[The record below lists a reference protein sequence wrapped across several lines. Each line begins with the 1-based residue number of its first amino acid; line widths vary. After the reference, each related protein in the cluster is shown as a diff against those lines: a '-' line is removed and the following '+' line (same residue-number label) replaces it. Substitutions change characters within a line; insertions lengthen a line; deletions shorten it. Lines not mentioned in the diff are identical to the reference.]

1 MKNILI
7 LILLFSLGY
16 AQKESLS
23 LDDCIQIA
31 LTNKEA
37 LKASALDLESSRQSI
52 KGSYSNILPNLALS
66 LTESGV
72 TEPNI
77 EQTLNPFDELMDTV
91 AIFFGMR
98 DLVDSQD
105 SQDNISGTQN
115 ISSASVSLS
124 QNIYDGGRWWNSI
137 AQSKTNYKIT
147 EQFNRQVKTNII
159 RDVHRNYF
167 NYLKS
172 LQLLD
177 VSQSNLN
184 SSQQQ
189 LALTKQRFDLGSAR
203 KTDLLKA
210 EVRYGQARVDVIN
223 NEAVLKN
230 AYLSLKNAM
239 GIVRTN
245 RDFIVN
251 DDVFFLDTIP
261 DFENGFKSIQKYNP
275 SVLAKKNQI
284 TSAEYSEKIAKGSR
298 LPQISASAN
307 YSNNSKDFQSMT
319 NELDKNWTMNT
330 SLSFSIPIFT
340 GNTLSTTIQQA
351 KLNVRKQES
360 EYLTQLQDLSVQLEV
375 ILDQLNYY
383 KEVIPINEKV
393 VASAEEDVKLV
404 QERYSLGSASIL
416 EVLDAQVSLVTARSS
431 LIRSKYDSMIEQA
444 SLKAILGTLDT
455 DL

>member
-37 LKASALDLESSRQSI
+37 LKASALDLESSRQSL
-52 KGSYSNILPNLALS
+52 KGSYSNILPSLILSGSLSESSFPQQEGGYNPTTGEITLGSISNLKS
-66 LTESGV
+66 
-72 TEPNI
+72 
-77 EQTLNPFDELMDTV
+77 
-91 AIFFGMR
+91 
-98 DLVDSQD
+98 
-105 SQDNISGTQN
+105 
-115 ISSASVSLS
+115 SSAGISLS
-124 QNIYDGGRWWNSI
+124 QNIYDGGRWWNNI
-137 AQSKTNYKIT
+137 AQSKNNYKIT

-159 RDVHRNYF
+159 REVHRNYF

-210 EVRYGQARVDVIN
+210 EVRYGQARVDVVN
-223 NEAVLKN
+223 NEAVLNN
-230 AYLSLKNAM
+230 AFLSLKNAM
-239 GIVRTN
+239 GIVRTS

-261 DFENGFKSIQKYNP
+261 DFENAFESIQKYNP

-284 TSAEYSEKIAKGSR
+284 TNAEFNEKLAKGSR
-298 LPQISASAN
+298 FPNISATAS
-307 YSNNSKDFQSMT
+307 YSGNSEDFQSLSD
-319 NELDKNWTMNT
+319 EWDQNWRMNT
-330 SLSFSIPIFT
+330 NLSFSVPIYT

-444 SLKAILGTLDT
+444 NMKAILGTLDT

>member
-37 LKASALDLESSRQSI
+37 LKASALDLESSRQSV
-52 KGSYSNILPNLALS
+52 KGSYSNILPSLILSGSLSESSFPQQEGGYNPTTGEITLGSISNLKS
-66 LTESGV
+66 
-72 TEPNI
+72 
-77 EQTLNPFDELMDTV
+77 
-91 AIFFGMR
+91 
-98 DLVDSQD
+98 
-105 SQDNISGTQN
+105 
-115 ISSASVSLS
+115 SSAGISLS
-124 QNIYDGGRWWNSI
+124 QNIYDGGRWWNNI
-137 AQSKTNYKIT
+137 AQSKNNYKIT

-159 RDVHRNYF
+159 REVHRNYF

-210 EVRYGQARVDVIN
+210 EVRYGQARVDVVN
-223 NEAVLKN
+223 NEAVLNN
-230 AYLSLKNAM
+230 AFLSLKNAM
-239 GIVRTN
+239 GIVRTS

-261 DFENGFKSIQKYNP
+261 NFENAFESIQKYNP

-284 TSAEYSEKIAKGSR
+284 TNAEFNEKLAKGSR
-298 LPQISASAN
+298 LPNISATAS
-307 YSNNSKDFQSMT
+307 YSGNSEDFQSLSD
-319 NELDKNWTMNT
+319 EWDQNWRMNT
-330 SLSFSIPIFT
+330 NLSFSVPIYT

-444 SLKAILGTLDT
+444 NMKAILGTLDT

>member
-1 MKNILI
+1 MKKILI
-7 LILLFSLGY
+7 LTLLVPLGY

-52 KGSYSNILPNLALS
+52 KGSYSNILPNLILS
-66 LTESGV
+66 GGV
-72 TEPNI
+72 DNLKQRRFIPE
-77 EQTLNPFDELMDTV
+77 FDTIPAFYYDTT
-91 AIFFGMR
+91 
-98 DLVDSQD
+98 
-105 SQDNISGTQN
+105 GTS
-115 ISSASVSLS
+115 SSARVSLS
-124 QNIYDGGRWWNSI
+124 QNIYDGGKWWNSI
-137 AQSKTNYKIT
+137 AQSKTNYKIA
-147 EQFNRQVKTNII
+147 EQYDRQVKTNIM
-159 RDVHRNYF
+159 REVHRNYF

-239 GIVRTN
+239 GIVRTD

-251 DDVFFLDTIP
+251 DDVFFLEKIP
-261 DFENGFKSIQKYNP
+261 GFENGFESIQKFNP

-284 TSAEYSEKIAKGSR
+284 ISAEYSEKIAKGSR
-298 LPQISASAN
+298 LPEIKASAN
-307 YSNNSKDFQSMT
+307 YSSNSKDFQTLS

-360 EYLTQLQDLSVQLEV
+360 EYLTQLQDLSVQLEL

>member
-1 MKNILI
+1 MKNIFI

-37 LKASALDLESSRQSI
+37 LKASALDLESSRQSV
-52 KGSYSNILPNLALS
+52 KGSYSNILPSLILSGSLSESSFPQQEGGYNPTTGEITLGSISNLKS
-66 LTESGV
+66 
-72 TEPNI
+72 
-77 EQTLNPFDELMDTV
+77 
-91 AIFFGMR
+91 
-98 DLVDSQD
+98 
-105 SQDNISGTQN
+105 
-115 ISSASVSLS
+115 SSAGISLS
-124 QNIYDGGRWWNSI
+124 QNIYDGGRWWNNI
-137 AQSKTNYKIT
+137 AQSKNNYKIT

-159 RDVHRNYF
+159 REVHRNYF

-210 EVRYGQARVDVIN
+210 EVRYGQARVDVVN
-223 NEAVLKN
+223 NEAVLNN
-230 AYLSLKNAM
+230 AFLSLKNAM
-239 GIVRTN
+239 GIVRTS

-261 DFENGFKSIQKYNP
+261 NFENAFESIQKYNP

-284 TSAEYSEKIAKGSR
+284 TNAEFNEKLAKGSR
-298 LPQISASAN
+298 FPNISATAS
-307 YSNNSKDFQSMT
+307 YSGNSEDFQSLSD
-319 NELDKNWTMNT
+319 EWDQNWRMNT
-330 SLSFSIPIFT
+330 NLSFSVPIYT

-444 SLKAILGTLDT
+444 NMKAILGTLDT

>member
-37 LKASALDLESSRQSI
+37 LKASALDLESSRQSV
-52 KGSYSNILPNLALS
+52 KGSYSNILPSLILSGSLSESSFPQQEGGYNPTTGEITLGSISNLKS
-66 LTESGV
+66 
-72 TEPNI
+72 
-77 EQTLNPFDELMDTV
+77 
-91 AIFFGMR
+91 
-98 DLVDSQD
+98 
-105 SQDNISGTQN
+105 
-115 ISSASVSLS
+115 SSAGISLS
-124 QNIYDGGRWWNSI
+124 QNIYDGGRWWNNI
-137 AQSKTNYKIT
+137 AQSKNNYKIT

-159 RDVHRNYF
+159 REVHRNYF

-210 EVRYGQARVDVIN
+210 EVRYGQARVDVVN
-223 NEAVLKN
+223 NEAVLNN
-230 AYLSLKNAM
+230 AFLSLKNAM
-239 GIVRTN
+239 GIVRTS

-261 DFENGFKSIQKYNP
+261 DFENAFESIQKYNP

-284 TSAEYSEKIAKGSR
+284 TNAEFNEKLAKGSR
-298 LPQISASAN
+298 LPNISATAS
-307 YSNNSKDFQSMT
+307 YSGNSEDFQSLSD
-319 NELDKNWTMNT
+319 EWDQNWRMNT
-330 SLSFSIPIFT
+330 NLSFSVPIYT

-444 SLKAILGTLDT
+444 NMKAILGTLDT

>member
-37 LKASALDLESSRQSI
+37 LKASALDLESSRQSV
-52 KGSYSNILPNLALS
+52 KGSYSNILPSLILSGSLSESSFPQQEGGYNPTTGEITLGSISNLKS
-66 LTESGV
+66 
-72 TEPNI
+72 
-77 EQTLNPFDELMDTV
+77 
-91 AIFFGMR
+91 
-98 DLVDSQD
+98 
-105 SQDNISGTQN
+105 
-115 ISSASVSLS
+115 SSAGISLS
-124 QNIYDGGRWWNSI
+124 QNIYDGGRWWNNI
-137 AQSKTNYKIT
+137 AQSKNNYKIT

-159 RDVHRNYF
+159 REVHRNYF

-210 EVRYGQARVDVIN
+210 EVRYGQARVDVVN
-223 NEAVLKN
+223 NEAVLNN
-230 AYLSLKNAM
+230 AFLSLKNAM
-239 GIVRTN
+239 GIVRTS

-261 DFENGFKSIQKYNP
+261 DFENAFESIQKYNP

-284 TSAEYSEKIAKGSR
+284 TNAEFNEKLAKGSR
-298 LPQISASAN
+298 FPNISATAS
-307 YSNNSKDFQSMT
+307 YSGNSEDFQSLSD
-319 NELDKNWTMNT
+319 EWDQNWRMNT
-330 SLSFSIPIFT
+330 SLSFSVPIYT

-416 EVLDAQVSLVTARSS
+416 EVLDSQVSLVTARSS

-444 SLKAILGTLDT
+444 NMKAILGTLDT

>member
-37 LKASALDLESSRQSI
+37 LKASALDLESSRQSV
-52 KGSYSNILPNLALS
+52 KGSYSNILPSLILSGSLSESSFPQQEGGYNPTTGEITLGSISNLKS
-66 LTESGV
+66 
-72 TEPNI
+72 
-77 EQTLNPFDELMDTV
+77 
-91 AIFFGMR
+91 
-98 DLVDSQD
+98 
-105 SQDNISGTQN
+105 
-115 ISSASVSLS
+115 SSAGISLS
-124 QNIYDGGRWWNSI
+124 QNIYDGGRWWNNI
-137 AQSKTNYKIT
+137 AQSKNNYKIT

-159 RDVHRNYF
+159 REVHRNYF

-210 EVRYGQARVDVIN
+210 EVRYGQARVDVVN
-223 NEAVLKN
+223 NEAVLNN
-230 AYLSLKNAM
+230 AFLSLKNAM
-239 GIVRTN
+239 GIVRTS

-261 DFENGFKSIQKYNP
+261 DFENAFESIQKYNP

-284 TSAEYSEKIAKGSR
+284 TNAEFNEKLAKGSR
-298 LPQISASAN
+298 LPNISATAS
-307 YSNNSKDFQSMT
+307 YSGNSEDFQSLSD
-319 NELDKNWTMNT
+319 EWDQNWRMNT
-330 SLSFSIPIFT
+330 NLSFSVPIYT

-375 ILDQLNYY
+375 VLDQLNYY

-444 SLKAILGTLDT
+444 NMKAILGTLDT

>member
-37 LKASALDLESSRQSI
+37 LKASALDLESSRQSV
-52 KGSYSNILPNLALS
+52 KGSYSNILPSLILSGSISESSFPQQEGGYNPTTGEITLGSISNLKS
-66 LTESGV
+66 
-72 TEPNI
+72 
-77 EQTLNPFDELMDTV
+77 
-91 AIFFGMR
+91 
-98 DLVDSQD
+98 
-105 SQDNISGTQN
+105 
-115 ISSASVSLS
+115 SSAGISLS
-124 QNIYDGGRWWNSI
+124 QNIYDGGRWWNNI
-137 AQSKTNYKIT
+137 AQSKNNYKIT

-159 RDVHRNYF
+159 REVHRNYF

-210 EVRYGQARVDVIN
+210 EVRYGQARVDVVN
-223 NEAVLKN
+223 NEAVLNN
-230 AYLSLKNAM
+230 AFLSLKNAM
-239 GIVRTN
+239 GIVRTS

-261 DFENGFKSIQKYNP
+261 DFENAFESIQKYNP

-284 TSAEYSEKIAKGSR
+284 TNAEFNEKLAKGSR
-298 LPQISASAN
+298 LPNISATAS
-307 YSNNSKDFQSMT
+307 YSGNSEDFQSLSD
-319 NELDKNWTMNT
+319 EWDQNWRMNT
-330 SLSFSIPIFT
+330 NLSFSVPIYT

-444 SLKAILGTLDT
+444 NMKAILGTLDT

>member
-37 LKASALDLESSRQSI
+37 LKASALDLESSRQSV
-52 KGSYSNILPNLALS
+52 KGSYSNILPSLILSGSLSESSFPQQEGGYNPTTGEITLGSISNLKS
-66 LTESGV
+66 
-72 TEPNI
+72 
-77 EQTLNPFDELMDTV
+77 
-91 AIFFGMR
+91 
-98 DLVDSQD
+98 
-105 SQDNISGTQN
+105 
-115 ISSASVSLS
+115 SSAGISLS
-124 QNIYDGGRWWNSI
+124 QNIYDGGRWWNNI
-137 AQSKTNYKIT
+137 AQSKNNYKIT

-159 RDVHRNYF
+159 REVHRNYF

-210 EVRYGQARVDVIN
+210 EVRYGQARVDVVN
-223 NEAVLKN
+223 NEAVLNN
-230 AYLSLKNAM
+230 AFLSLKNAM
-239 GIVRTN
+239 GIVRTS

-251 DDVFFLDTIP
+251 DDIFFLDTIP
-261 DFENGFKSIQKYNP
+261 DFENAFESIQKYNP

-284 TSAEYSEKIAKGSR
+284 TNAEFNEKLAKGSR
-298 LPQISASAN
+298 FPNISATAS
-307 YSNNSKDFQSMT
+307 YSGNSEDFQSLSD
-319 NELDKNWTMNT
+319 EWDQNWRMNT
-330 SLSFSIPIFT
+330 SLSFSVPIYT

-416 EVLDAQVSLVTARSS
+416 EVLDSQVSLVTARSS

-444 SLKAILGTLDT
+444 NMKAILGTLDT

>member
-37 LKASALDLESSRQSI
+37 LKASALDLESSRQSV
-52 KGSYSNILPNLALS
+52 KGSYSNILPSLILSGSLSESSFPQQEGGYNPTTGEITLGSISNLKS
-66 LTESGV
+66 
-72 TEPNI
+72 
-77 EQTLNPFDELMDTV
+77 
-91 AIFFGMR
+91 
-98 DLVDSQD
+98 
-105 SQDNISGTQN
+105 
-115 ISSASVSLS
+115 SSAGISLS
-124 QNIYDGGRWWNSI
+124 QNIYDGGRWWNNI
-137 AQSKTNYKIT
+137 AQSKNNYKIT

-159 RDVHRNYF
+159 REVHRNYF

-210 EVRYGQARVDVIN
+210 EVRYGQARVDVVN
-223 NEAVLKN
+223 NEAVLNN
-230 AYLSLKNAM
+230 AFLSLKNAM
-239 GIVRTN
+239 GIVRTS

-251 DDVFFLDTIP
+251 DDIFFLDTIP
-261 DFENGFKSIQKYNP
+261 DFENAFESIQKYNP

-284 TSAEYSEKIAKGSR
+284 TNAEFNEKLAKGSR
-298 LPQISASAN
+298 FPNISATAS
-307 YSNNSKDFQSMT
+307 YSGNSEDFQSLSD
-319 NELDKNWTMNT
+319 EWDQNWRMNT
-330 SLSFSIPIFT
+330 NLSFSVPIYT

-444 SLKAILGTLDT
+444 NMKAILGTLDT

>member
-1 MKNILI
+1 MGKKLI
-7 LILLFSLGY
+7 LIIFFSLGY
-16 AQKESLS
+16 AQEENLS
-23 LDDCIQIA
+23 LADCIQIA

-37 LKASALDLESSRQSI
+37 LKASALDVESSRQSI
-52 KGSYSNILPNLALS
+52 RGSYSNILPYLTLS
-66 LTESGV
+66 LSGSVTESSIGSNL
-72 TEPNI
+72 TGFE
-77 EQTLNPFDELMDTV
+77 
-91 AIFFGMR
+91 AI
-98 DLVDSQD
+98 QD
-105 SQDNISGTQN
+105 SISSQN
-115 ISSASVSLS
+115 SSSASVSLS
-124 QNIYDGGRWWNSI
+124 QNIYDGGKWWNSI
-137 AQSKTNYKIT
+137 AQSKTNYKIA
-147 EQFNRQVKTNII
+147 EQYDRQVKTNII
-159 RDVHRNYF
+159 REVYRNYF

-210 EVRYGQARVDVIN
+210 EVRYGQARVDVVN
-223 NEAVLKN
+223 NEAILKN

-239 GIVRTN
+239 GIVRTD

-251 DDVFFLDTIP
+251 DDLFFLDKIP
-261 DFENGFKSIQKYNP
+261 DFENGFESIQKFNP

-284 TSAEYSEKIAKGSR
+284 SSAEYSEKIAKGSR
-298 LPQISASAN
+298 LPNISASAN
-307 YSNNSKDFQSMT
+307 YSGNSEDFQTLSK
-319 NELDKNWTMNT
+319 EWDENWRMNT
-330 SLSFSIPIFT
+330 SLSFSIPIYT
-340 GNTLSTTIQQA
+340 GNTLSTTIQKA

-360 EYLTQLQDLSVQLEV
+360 EYLTQLQDLSVQLEL

-393 VASAEEDVKLV
+393 LASAEEDVKLV

-416 EVLDAQVSLVTARSS
+416 EVLDAQVSLVSARSS

>member
-1 MKNILI
+1 MYRILI
-7 LILLFSLGY
+7 FILFISLSY

-23 LDDCIQIA
+23 LSDCIQIA
-31 LTNKEA
+31 LSNKEA
-37 LKASALDLESSRQSI
+37 LKASVLDLESSRQSI

-66 LTESGV
+66 LSGSITESKGG
-72 TEPNI
+72 EDR
-77 EQTLNPFDELMDTV
+77 EAYDAFMDSLFTLFGNP
-91 AIFFGMR
+91 
-98 DLVDSQD
+98 DL
-105 SQDNISGTQN
+105 SGTQN
-115 ISSASVSLS
+115 ISLS
-124 QNIYDGGRWWNSI
+124 QNIYDGGKWWNRI
-137 AQSKTNYKIT
+137 AQSKTNYKIA

-239 GIVRTN
+239 GIVRKN

-261 DFENGFKSIQKYNP
+261 DFENGFESIQKFNP
-275 SVLAKKNQI
+275 SVLAKKSQI
-284 TSAEYSEKIAKGSR
+284 TSAEYSEKTAKGSR
-298 LPQISASAN
+298 LPEISASAN
-307 YSNNSKDFQSMT
+307 YSSNSKDLQTLSNEFDKEWTINT
-319 NELDKNWTMNT
+319 N
-330 SLSFSIPIFT
+330 LSFSIPIFT

-360 EYLTQLQDLSVQLEV
+360 EYLTQLQDLSVQLEL

>member
-1 MKNILI
+1 MYRRLI
-7 LILLFSLGY
+7 FIFVISLSY
-16 AQKESLS
+16 AQKEILSLS
-23 LDDCIQIA
+23 DCIQIA

-37 LKASALDLESSRQSI
+37 LKASALDLESSRQSV
-52 KGSYSNILPNLALS
+52 KGSYSNILPNLILS
-66 LTESGV
+66 GGVDNLKQRKLIPESDII
-72 TEPNI
+72 PA
-77 EQTLNPFDELMDTV
+77 FYYDTT
-91 AIFFGMR
+91 
-98 DLVDSQD
+98 
-105 SQDNISGTQN
+105 GTR
-115 ISSASVSLS
+115 SSARVLLS
-124 QNIYDGGRWWNSI
+124 QNIYDGGKWWNSI
-137 AQSKTNYKIT
+137 AQSKTNYKIA

-239 GIVRTN
+239 GIVRKN

-261 DFENGFKSIQKYNP
+261 DFENAFESIQKYNP

-284 TSAEYSEKIAKGSR
+284 TNAEFNEKLAKGSR
-298 LPQISASAN
+298 LPNISATAS
-307 YSNNSKDFQSMT
+307 YSGNSEDFQSLSD
-319 NELDKNWTMNT
+319 EWDQNWRMNT
-330 SLSFSIPIFT
+330 SLSFSVPIYT

>member
-37 LKASALDLESSRQSI
+37 LKASALDLESSRQSV
-52 KGSYSNILPNLALS
+52 KGSYSNILPSLILSGSLSESSFPQQEGGYNPTTGEITLGSISNLKS
-66 LTESGV
+66 
-72 TEPNI
+72 
-77 EQTLNPFDELMDTV
+77 
-91 AIFFGMR
+91 
-98 DLVDSQD
+98 
-105 SQDNISGTQN
+105 
-115 ISSASVSLS
+115 SSAGISLS
-124 QNIYDGGRWWNSI
+124 QNIYDGGRWWNNI
-137 AQSKTNYKIT
+137 AQSKNNYKIT

-159 RDVHRNYF
+159 REVHRNYF

-210 EVRYGQARVDVIN
+210 EVRYGQARVDVVN
-223 NEAVLKN
+223 NEAVLNN
-230 AYLSLKNAM
+230 AFLSLKNAM
-239 GIVRTN
+239 GIVRTS

-261 DFENGFKSIQKYNP
+261 DFENAFESIQKFNP

-298 LPQISASAN
+298 LPEISASAN
-307 YSNNSKDFQSMT
+307 YSSNSEDFQTLS
-319 NELDKNWTMNT
+319 NEFDKEWTVNT

-444 SLKAILGTLDT
+444 NMKAILGTLDT

>member
-1 MKNILI
+1 MNKILI
-7 LILLFSLGY
+7 LIFFLSSGY
-16 AQKESLS
+16 AQKENLS
-23 LDDCIQIA
+23 LTDCIQIA

-37 LKASALDLESSRQSI
+37 LKASALDLESSRQNVR
-52 KGSYSNILPNLALS
+52 GSYSNILPYLTLS
-66 LTESGV
+66 GSVSESSFPQQEGV
-72 TEPNI
+72 ANFTTGEI
-77 EQTLNPFDELMDTV
+77 TY
-91 AIFFGMR
+91 G
-98 DLVDSQD
+98 S
-105 SQDNISGTQN
+105 
-115 ISSASVSLS
+115 ISSLKSSSAGVSLS

-137 AQSKTNYKIT
+137 AQSKTNYKIA
-147 EQFNRQVKTNII
+147 EQYDRQVKTNII
-159 RDVHRNYF
+159 REVHRNYF

-189 LALTKQRFDLGSAR
+189 LALTKQRFELGSAR

-210 EVRYGQARVDVIN
+210 EVRYGQARVDVVN

-239 GIVRTN
+239 GIVRMD

-261 DFENGFKSIQKYNP
+261 DFENGFESIQKFNP

-284 TSAEYSEKIAKGSR
+284 TNAEYSEKIAKGSR
-298 LPQISASAN
+298 LPNISASAN
-307 YSNNSKDFQSMT
+307 YSGNSEDFQTLS
-319 NELDKNWTMNT
+319 NEWDENWRMNT
-330 SLSFSIPIFT
+330 SLSFSIPIYT

-360 EYLTQLQDLSVQLEV
+360 EYLTQLQDLSVQLQL

-393 VASAEEDVKLV
+393 LASAEEDLKLV

-416 EVLDAQVSLVTARSS
+416 EVLDAQVSLVSARSS

>member
-1 MKNILI
+1 MYRILI
-7 LILLFSLGY
+7 FILFISLSY
-16 AQKESLS
+16 AQNESLS

-37 LKASALDLESSRQSI
+37 LKVSALDLESSRQSI
-52 KGSYSNILPNLALS
+52 KGSYSNILPNLILS
-66 LTESGV
+66 GGVDNLKQRKLIPESDII
-72 TEPNI
+72 PA
-77 EQTLNPFDELMDTV
+77 FYYDTT
-91 AIFFGMR
+91 
-98 DLVDSQD
+98 
-105 SQDNISGTQN
+105 GTR
-115 ISSASVSLS
+115 SSARVLLS
-124 QNIYDGGRWWNSI
+124 QNIYDGGKWWNSI
-137 AQSKTNYKIT
+137 AQSKTNYKIA

-239 GIVRTN
+239 GIVRKN

-261 DFENGFKSIQKYNP
+261 DFENGFESIQKFNP

-298 LPQISASAN
+298 LPEISASAN
-307 YSNNSKDFQSMT
+307 YSSNSEDFQTLS
-319 NELDKNWTMNT
+319 NEFDKEWTVNT

>member
-37 LKASALDLESSRQSI
+37 LKASALDLESSRQSL
-52 KGSYSNILPNLALS
+52 KGSYSNILPSLILSGSLSESSFPQQEGGYNPTTGEITLGSISNLKS
-66 LTESGV
+66 
-72 TEPNI
+72 
-77 EQTLNPFDELMDTV
+77 
-91 AIFFGMR
+91 
-98 DLVDSQD
+98 
-105 SQDNISGTQN
+105 
-115 ISSASVSLS
+115 SSAGISLS
-124 QNIYDGGRWWNSI
+124 QNIYDGGRWWNNI
-137 AQSKTNYKIT
+137 AQSKNNYKIT

-159 RDVHRNYF
+159 REVHRNYF

-210 EVRYGQARVDVIN
+210 EVRYGQARVDVVN
-223 NEAVLKN
+223 NEAVLNN
-230 AYLSLKNAM
+230 AFLSLKNAM
-239 GIVRTN
+239 GIVRTS

-261 DFENGFKSIQKYNP
+261 DFENAFESIQKYNP

-284 TSAEYSEKIAKGSR
+284 TNAEFNEKLAKGSR
-298 LPQISASAN
+298 LPNISATAS
-307 YSNNSKDFQSMT
+307 YSGNSEDFQSLSD
-319 NELDKNWTMNT
+319 EWDQNWRMNT
-330 SLSFSIPIFT
+330 NLSFSVPIYT

-444 SLKAILGTLDT
+444 NMKAILGTLDT

>member
-1 MKNILI
+1 MKNIFI

-37 LKASALDLESSRQSI
+37 LKASALDLESSRQSL
-52 KGSYSNILPNLALS
+52 KGSYSNILPSLILSGSLSESSFPQQEGGYNPTTGEITLGSISNLKS
-66 LTESGV
+66 
-72 TEPNI
+72 
-77 EQTLNPFDELMDTV
+77 
-91 AIFFGMR
+91 
-98 DLVDSQD
+98 
-105 SQDNISGTQN
+105 
-115 ISSASVSLS
+115 SSAGISLS
-124 QNIYDGGRWWNSI
+124 QNIYDGGRWWNNI
-137 AQSKTNYKIT
+137 AQSKNNYKIT

-159 RDVHRNYF
+159 REVHRNYF

-210 EVRYGQARVDVIN
+210 EVRYGQARVDVVN
-223 NEAVLKN
+223 NEAVLNN
-230 AYLSLKNAM
+230 AFLSLKNAM
-239 GIVRTN
+239 GIVRTS

-261 DFENGFKSIQKYNP
+261 DFENAFESIQKYNP

-284 TSAEYSEKIAKGSR
+284 TNAEFNEKLAKGSR
-298 LPQISASAN
+298 FPNISATAS
-307 YSNNSKDFQSMT
+307 YSGNSEDFQSLSD
-319 NELDKNWTMNT
+319 EWDQNWRMNT
-330 SLSFSIPIFT
+330 SLSFSVPIYT

-444 SLKAILGTLDT
+444 NMKAILGTLDT